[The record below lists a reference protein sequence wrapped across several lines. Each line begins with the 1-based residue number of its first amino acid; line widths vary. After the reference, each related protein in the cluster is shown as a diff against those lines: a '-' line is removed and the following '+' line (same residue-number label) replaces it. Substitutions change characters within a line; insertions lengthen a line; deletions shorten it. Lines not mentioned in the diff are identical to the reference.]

1 MPLWQIYHPN
11 NTFNT
16 VAEKQALSRDI
27 TQFYTNDVGLP
38 AFYVVVQFIKLH
50 DEDVWVGGEHRTTK
64 NPFVR
69 IVINHIAV
77 STGVELHDMMTS
89 RFDQILK
96 PYIADNGFDW
106 EYHVGETER
115 GLWKIN
121 GLAPPPYKSEVEKLW
136 AKENRPIP

>member
-1 MPLWQIYHPN
+1 MPLWQIYHPTN
-11 NTFNT
+11 AFKTI
-16 VAEKQALSRDI
+16 AEKQALSQDI
-27 TQFYTNDVGLP
+27 TGFYTNDVGLP
-38 AFYVVVQFIKLH
+38 AFYVVVQFIKLL
-50 DEDVWVGGEHRTTK
+50 DEDTWVGGVQRTEH
-64 NPFVR
+64 PFVR

-77 STGVELHDMMTS
+77 STSIERRDSMTS

-96 PYIADNGFDW
+96 PYIADKGYDW

-121 GLAPPPYKSEVEKLW
+121 GLAPPPYKSEEEKLW